1 MPIPSQPP
9 RLENV
14 IGNQADVFTI
24 PEETP
29 EGTSALSYKSGWPA
43 KSATALSAGG
53 VPPQREYF
61 NAVNKLL
68 SQHAFFQQSGSLYQW
83 NNQNNYLQGA
93 HILGSNGKEY
103 VAKQQNGPDTSAG
116 VQDPVQDTN
125 GTYWTSAGS
134 SVAAG
139 GGGLET
145 DENGQLYVAKLKTPR
160 SLDGVNFD
168 GSAPVT
174 RFAQC
179 STAAGTAAKTV
190 TISNFTLVEGATIM
204 VLFNNTNTASNPTLN
219 VSNTGAHPIQ
229 WRKAGVSPSWLAANR
244 LYALTYTG
252 SAWQI
257 QGDLTEACIQEG
269 GGLSVDEDGKLFVDF
284 DSMPTDKFE
293 AMLKSIR
300 VPIWL
305 EADKAFYVNQ
315 ATGSDTLDTGRG
327 ESTSKPFKTIQAA
340 ANYVSNNYNVGSYA
354 AIINICAGTYEEN
367 IMVGD
372 FSKTTGYILLKPM
385 SGDEGKVIIKAD
397 IGNDKD
403 NRVFRASGGLWILR
417 DLELVCDIDS
427 FTSTVNRTFSVIAT
441 VDYANVDIQGC
452 RIKWNCQDVTDANK
466 IYARVVYAAGN
477 SRIRFRPQDI
487 SDKHIEFHKGSTP
500 NLLVLA
506 AEDSATIEFVAT
518 NDDVSQVTIDAWGE
532 CHEFCHLSNKTVFN
546 RTRGA
551 ANFGIFNVPPDKT
564 VTGIRYNI
572 SGGAACYTQGAGEDY
587 FPGDRAGIVDTQN
600 YSIYD

>member
-14 IGNQADVFTI
+14 IGTQADVFTI
-24 PEETP
+24 PETTP
-29 EGTSALSYKSGWPA
+29 EGTAALSYQSGWPA

-61 NAVNKLL
+61 NAVNKML
-68 SQHAFFQQSGSLYQW
+68 SQHVFFQQSGSLYQW

-103 VAKQQNGPDTSAG
+103 VARQQSGPDTSAG

-257 QGDLTEACIQEG
+257 QGDLTEACIQDG
-269 GGLSVDEDGKLFVDF
+269 GGLSVDEDGKLFVPLKFTGKGILEHLKEGVEELSASYSHNLRLDETGTADF
-284 DSMPTDKFE
+284 VAVDIMGNHVALVERGRCGSEVRVFNNNEVDKMRAKNEIALLVDGKKIDLAKFFSEEQQEDAHQDGSITDNEEIDKRKVIDEIGGILKGKGLDEEIIRTVIGLAEKLSYDKSE
-293 AMLKSIR
+293 AGTSDNECEIENEDPEVEKEDDEKEEKAKSENASVLISALKKEMAENNAALRRAYNSAVELTGEDFPAIGLSVRQIYEHALKTRNIETSNRSIPELAAICETLKSVR
-300 VPIWL
+300 VDNSFTPSRAETVAEDEI
-305 EADKAFYVNQ
+305 E
-315 ATGSDTLDTGRG
+315 
-327 ESTSKPFKTIQAA
+327 
-340 ANYVSNNYNVGSYA
+340 
-354 AIINICAGTYEEN
+354 INI
-367 IMVGD
+367 
-372 FSKTTGYILLKPM
+372 
-385 SGDEGKVIIKAD
+385 
-397 IGNDKD
+397 
-403 NRVFRASGGLWILR
+403 
-417 DLELVCDIDS
+417 
-427 FTSTVNRTFSVIAT
+427 
-441 VDYANVDIQGC
+441 
-452 RIKWNCQDVTDANK
+452 
-466 IYARVVYAAGN
+466 
-477 SRIRFRPQDI
+477 
-487 SDKHIEFHKGSTP
+487 
-500 NLLVLA
+500 
-506 AEDSATIEFVAT
+506 
-518 NDDVSQVTIDAWGE
+518 
-532 CHEFCHLSNKTVFN
+532 
-546 RTRGA
+546 
-551 ANFGIFNVPPDKT
+551 
-564 VTGIRYNI
+564 
-572 SGGAACYTQGAGEDY
+572 
-587 FPGDRAGIVDTQN
+587 
-600 YSIYD
+600 

>member
-68 SQHAFFQQSGSLYQW
+68 SQHAFFQQSGSLYQG

-116 VQDPVQDTN
+116 VQDPVQDIN

-160 SLDGVNFD
+160 AIDGVNFD
-168 GSAPVT
+168 GSEPVT
-174 RFAQC
+174 RFTQC
-179 STAAGTAAKTV
+179 STAAGTTAKTV
-190 TISNFTLVEGATIM
+190 TVNNFTLVEGATIM

-305 EADKAFYVNQ
+305 TANKSFYVNGS
-315 ATGSDTLDTGRG
+315 TGSDVLDDGRG
-327 ESTSKPFKTIQAA
+327 ESSSKPFKTIQACI
-340 ANYVSNNYNVGSYA
+340 NYVTDNYNTSRYTCT
-354 AIINICAGTYEEN
+354 INIASGDYTSDGAIVSLRNYSSAGGVIQIIGANSDTEEN
-367 IMVGD
+367 TILPGISLSSAVTYRIKNVTLKPSKGDNYIAAVYCNAGAVYLFNVVLDISNTVVANGSLYGIIADRQSTINIDSTESMDELNGIKIRVGNVTTRSLLSAQVGD
-372 FSKTTGYILLKPM
+372 IVFSADISIEGNATMTLASINSTDL
-385 SGDEGKVIIKAD
+385 GKVR
-397 IGNDKD
+397 
-403 NRVFRASGGLWILR
+403 RVLSARANPGRLPTFTASG
-417 DLELVCDIDS
+417 
-427 FTSTVNRTFSVIAT
+427 T
-441 VDYANVDIQGC
+441 
-452 RIKWNCQDVTDANK
+452 
-466 IYARVVYAAGN
+466 
-477 SRIRFRPQDI
+477 
-487 SDKHIEFHKGSTP
+487 
-500 NLLVLA
+500 
-506 AEDSATIEFVAT
+506 
-518 NDDVSQVTIDAWGE
+518 
-532 CHEFCHLSNKTVFN
+532 
-546 RTRGA
+546 
-551 ANFGIFNVPPDKT
+551 
-564 VTGIRYNI
+564 I
-572 SGGAACYTQGAGEDY
+572 SGPRYRCIANGIVNTLNGGTEF
-587 FPGDRAGIVDTQN
+587 FPGDTAGTTNTGGQ
-600 YSIYD
+600 YL